1 MLLDS
6 AVFIILKVLVGT
18 VLKKPFFIFKKTVPI
33 KCLPRCF
40 QQTVSR
46 KLYFKKKIPRKQF
59 LGNTKMVFLTVFKEL
74 LLETCRKHGSLTANI

>member
-46 KLYFKKKIPRKQF
+46 KLYFKKKKYQ
-59 LGNTKMVFLTVFKEL
+59 
-74 LLETCRKHGSLTANI
+74 GSSF

>member
-46 KLYFKKKIPRKQF
+46 KLYFIKKIPRKQF

-74 LLETCRKHGSLTANI
+74 LLETSRKHGSLTASI